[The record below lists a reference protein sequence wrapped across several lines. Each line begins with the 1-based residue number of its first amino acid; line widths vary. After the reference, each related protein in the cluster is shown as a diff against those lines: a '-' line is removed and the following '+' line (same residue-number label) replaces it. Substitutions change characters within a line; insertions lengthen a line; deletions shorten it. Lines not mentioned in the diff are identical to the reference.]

1 MPRHAIV
8 RTAPLPGG
16 TPFQIVANDYRV
28 ALMFSPPPPR
38 AGAGAANAQYTVST
52 DPGVTPGAGLNL
64 APTTG
69 PLLITEEVHGDAV
82 QKSWWV
88 VSPTAMTIGFLE
100 VLRGS

>member
-16 TPFQIVANDYRV
+16 TPFQIIANDYRV
-28 ALMFSPPPPR
+28 ALLFSPPLGR
-38 AGAGAANAQYTVST
+38 TGAAGAQYTVST